1 MHFKYSNFHTLEF
14 VPNPICSSR
23 SYFAFC
29 LWALC
34 TPSSG
39 VLILWLSTGVWQRGP
54 KGTGR
59 WGYIC
64 LLLSSYQV
72 ASGWPPPFTKLD
84 FSMQGPLC
92 YESRSPFSLL
102 GPGVIIALLLLNQV
116 TELPF
121 ANSPFVNKPSW
132 NDPHLQVPSVSYWD
146 CGWYRFNSHDCEQKR
161 EAKQSIKVDY
171 RKCCLP
177 GLMCSTQKQSPL
189 FYGA

>member
-1 MHFKYSNFHTLEF
+1 M
-14 VPNPICSSR
+14 PNPICSSR

-39 VLILWLSTGVWQRGP
+39 VLVLWLSVGVWQRGP

-64 LLLSSYQV
+64 LLFPSCQV
-72 ASGWPPPFTKLD
+72 ASGWPCPFTKLA
-84 FSMQGPLC
+84 FSMQGPLFS
-92 YESRSPFSLL
+92 ESCSLFSLL
-102 GPGVIIALLLLNQV
+102 GPGVIIALSLLDQV
-116 TELPF
+116 TVLPF

-132 NDPHLQVPSVSYWD
+132 NYPHLQVPSVSYWD
-146 CGWYRFNSHDCEQKR
+146 CGWYRFNSHACEQKR

-171 RKCCLP
+171 QKCCLP
-177 GLMCSTQKQSPL
+177 GLLCAAHRSKVL
-189 FYGA
+189 FSMELMP